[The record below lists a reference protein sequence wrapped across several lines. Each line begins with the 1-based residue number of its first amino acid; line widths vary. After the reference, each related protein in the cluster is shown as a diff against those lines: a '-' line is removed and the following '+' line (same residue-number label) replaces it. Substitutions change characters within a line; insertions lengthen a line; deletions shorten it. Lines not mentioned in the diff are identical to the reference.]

1 MDIFAATDLP
11 INQHSKIGANHLP
24 AVPQTMCAV
33 PKRES
38 VDSGLSLS
46 PSSMVTDYSAGTSS
60 GSSMMASPPTEQSG
74 TSSGS
79 TGSGS
84 VKRRRKKKRL
94 AHTLSAASFNELYS
108 LKGEELGHGSYGRVE
123 TCIHLFTGVEYAVKI
138 IDKDSWQFQR
148 QKMLK
153 EIELYHFCSG
163 QDSIIQLIEYFEED
177 DHFYLIFEK
186 AQGGH
191 LLKQINQK
199 LRFDEKNAA
208 KIVAKLAKALKYLH
222 SKGIAHRDI
231 KPENVLCM
239 EAGDADQVASSIRL
253 CDFDLCSNIHPTV
266 TTPRL
271 QSPVGS
277 AEYMA
282 PEVVDSF
289 IHDDDLFYD
298 LVDDDLEDFT
308 YDKRCDLW
316 SLGVIGY
323 TLLCGF
329 LPFNGCCGEDC
340 GWNDRDEECSRCQED
355 LFNSIKRG
363 SLHFPDQYWS
373 KISSDAKDL
382 LIKLLQKNPNDRLE
396 AAEILNHPWIIQM
409 TSTTNENNNNNNISE
424 KTREIQFHEI
434 SEQQQKVILAN
445 DNQIDTTITTTTTTS
460 KTTTSPN
467 EDDTV
472 NKQLSEVNK
481 QLTDVSNQLA
491 DLNKQLTSAPIHF
504 EISSPFSNNDE
515 NVPPMLSPNTIT
527 NNLRKAMST
536 HLWSP
541 TMSQNRPAVRAV
553 NKMRRQSSVVE
564 FYLQNEDSYLSRCE
578 Y

>member
-11 INQHSKIGANHLP
+11 INQHSKIANHLP

-33 PKRES
+33 PQRES

-46 PSSMVTDYSAGTSS
+46 PSSMVTDHSAGTSP
-60 GSSMMASPPTEQSG
+60 GSMLASPTEQSG
-74 TSSGS
+74 TSSAGS
-79 TGSGS
+79 S
-84 VKRRRKKKRL
+84 VRRRRKKKRL
-94 AHTLSAASFNELYS
+94 AHTLSAASFNDLYR

-123 TCIHLFTGVEYAVKI
+123 TCINLFTGVEYAVKI
-138 IDKDSWQFQR
+138 VDKDSWQFQR

-153 EIELYHFCSG
+153 EIELYHFCQG
-163 QDSIIQLIEYFEED
+163 HDSIIQLIEYFEED

-340 GWNDRDEECSRCQED
+340 GWNDRNEECSRCQED

-373 KISSDAKDL
+373 KISIDAKDL
-382 LIKLLQKNPNDRLE
+382 LINLLQKDPNDRLE
-396 AAEILNHPWIIQM
+396 AADILNHPWITQM
-409 TSTTNENNNNNNISE
+409 TTSSNIENENNNNNN
-424 KTREIQFHEI
+424 I

-445 DNQIDTTITTTTTTS
+445 DNQIDTTTSSITTS
-460 KTTTSPN
+460 SPN
-467 EDDTV
+467 NEDTV
-472 NKQLSEVNK
+472 NKQLLTDVNK
-481 QLTDVSNQLA
+481 QLTSSA
-491 DLNKQLTSAPIHF
+491 APIDLVVHF
-504 EISSPFSNNDE
+504 DISSPSSPNNDDE
-515 NVPPMLSPNTIT
+515 NVPMSPTTTTTIFT

-541 TMSQNRPAVRAV
+541 TMSQNRPAVRAA

-564 FYLQNEDSYLSRCE
+564 FYLQHEDSYLSRCE

>member
-1 MDIFAATDLP
+1 M
-11 INQHSKIGANHLP
+11 
-24 AVPQTMCAV
+24 
-33 PKRES
+33 
-38 VDSGLSLS
+38 
-46 PSSMVTDYSAGTSS
+46 
-60 GSSMMASPPTEQSG
+60 
-74 TSSGS
+74 
-79 TGSGS
+79 
-84 VKRRRKKKRL
+84 
-94 AHTLSAASFNELYS
+94 
-108 LKGEELGHGSYGRVE
+108 
-123 TCIHLFTGVEYAVKI
+123 
-138 IDKDSWQFQR
+138 
-148 QKMLK
+148 K
-153 EIELYHFCSG
+153 EIDLYHWCVNHE
-163 QDSIIQLIEYFEED
+163 SIIQLIDYFEED
-177 DHFYLIFEK
+177 DKFYLIFEK
-186 AQGGH
+186 ASGH
-191 LLKQINQK
+191 LLDLI
-199 LRFDEKNAA
+199 LEKKSFAESQAA
-208 KIVAKLAKALKYLH
+208 LIIQKLAKALKYLH
-222 SKGIAHRDI
+222 SKGIAHRDL

-340 GWNDRDEECSRCQED
+340 GWNDRNEECSRCQED

-373 KISSDAKDL
+373 KISRDAKDL
-382 LIKLLQKNPNDRLE
+382 LIKLLQKDPNDRLE

-409 TSTTNENNNNNNISE
+409 TTTFENNENNNNNNNISE
-424 KTREIQFHEI
+424 QEK
-434 SEQQQKVILAN
+434 QKVILANN
-445 DNQIDTTITTTTTTS
+445 DNQIDTTNTTISTIS
-460 KTTTSPN
+460 SNN
-467 EDDTV
+467 EDNTV

-481 QLTDVSNQLA
+481 QLTGDVNNKQHSTTAVHFDVS
-491 DLNKQLTSAPIHF
+491 S
-504 EISSPFSNNDE
+504 SSPLSPISSNNDE
-515 NVPPMLSPNTIT
+515 NSPQTSNIT
-527 NNLRKAMST
+527 NNLRKTMST

-541 TMSQNRPAVRAV
+541 TMSQNRPAIRAT

-564 FYLQNEDSYLSRCE
+564 FYLQREDSYLSRCE

>member
-24 AVPQTMCAV
+24 SAVPQSMCAV

-46 PSSMVTDYSAGTSS
+46 PSSMVTDHSASGTSS
-60 GSSMMASPPTEQSG
+60 GSGSICTEQSG

-79 TGSGS
+79 SGS
-84 VKRRRKKKRL
+84 VRRRRKKKRL
-94 AHTLSAASFNELYS
+94 AHTLSAASFNDLYS

-123 TCIHLFTGVEYAVKI
+123 TCINLFTGVEYAVKI
-138 IDKDSWQFQR
+138 VDKDSWQFQR

-153 EIELYHFCSG
+153 EIELYHFCQG
-163 QDSIIQLIEYFEED
+163 HDSIIQLIEYFEED

-222 SKGIAHRDI
+222 SKGIAHRDL

-340 GWNDRDEECSRCQED
+340 GWNDRNEECSRCQED

-382 LIKLLQKNPNDRLE
+382 LIKLLQKDPNDRLE

-409 TSTTNENNNNNNISE
+409 TTTFENNENNNNNNNISE
-424 KTREIQFHEI
+424 QEK
-434 SEQQQKVILAN
+434 QKVILANN
-445 DNQIDTTITTTTTTS
+445 DNQIDTTNTTISTIS
-460 KTTTSPN
+460 SNN
-467 EDDTV
+467 EDNTV

-481 QLTDVSNQLA
+481 QLTDDVN
-491 DLNKQLTSAPIHF
+491 NKQHSTTAVHF
-504 EISSPFSNNDE
+504 DVSSSSPLSPISSNNDE
-515 NVPPMLSPNTIT
+515 NSPQTTNIT
-527 NNLRKAMST
+527 NNLRKTMST

-541 TMSQNRPAVRAV
+541 TMSQNRPAIRAT

-564 FYLQNEDSYLSRCE
+564 FYLQREDSYLSRCE

>member
-1 MDIFAATDLP
+1 MF
-11 INQHSKIGANHLP
+11 
-24 AVPQTMCAV
+24 
-33 PKRES
+33 
-38 VDSGLSLS
+38 
-46 PSSMVTDYSAGTSS
+46 
-60 GSSMMASPPTEQSG
+60 
-74 TSSGS
+74 
-79 TGSGS
+79 
-84 VKRRRKKKRL
+84 
-94 AHTLSAASFNELYS
+94 
-108 LKGEELGHGSYGRVE
+108 
-123 TCIHLFTGVEYAVKI
+123 I
-138 IDKDSWQFQR
+138 IVF
-148 QKMLK
+148 
-153 EIELYHFCSG
+153 
-163 QDSIIQLIEYFEED
+163 III
-177 DHFYLIFEK
+177 
-186 AQGGH
+186 
-191 LLKQINQK
+191 
-199 LRFDEKNAA
+199 
-208 KIVAKLAKALKYLH
+208 
-222 SKGIAHRDI
+222 S
-231 KPENVLCM
+231 
-239 EAGDADQVASSIRL
+239 
-253 CDFDLCSNIHPTV
+253 V

-340 GWNDRDEECSRCQED
+340 GWNDRNEECSRCQED

-382 LIKLLQKNPNDRLE
+382 LIKLLQKDPNDRLE

-409 TSTTNENNNNNNISE
+409 TKTFENNENNNNNKN
-424 KTREIQFHEI
+424 I
-434 SEQQQKVILAN
+434 SEQQKQKVILANN
-445 DNQIDTTITTTTTTS
+445 DNQIDTTNTTTS
-460 KTTTSPN
+460 TSSSNN
-467 EDDTV
+467 EDNTV

-481 QLTDVSNQLA
+481 QLTA
-491 DLNKQLTSAPIHF
+491 DLNNKQLSIPAVHLDV
-504 EISSPFSNNDE
+504 SSPISSNNDE
-515 NVPPMLSPNTIT
+515 NNSPQTTNIT
-527 NNLRKAMST
+527 NNLRKTMST

-541 TMSQNRPAVRAV
+541 TMSQNRPAIRAT

-564 FYLQNEDSYLSRCE
+564 FYLQREDSYLSRCE

>member
-11 INQHSKIGANHLP
+11 INQHSKIVASHLP
-24 AVPQTMCAV
+24 SAVPQSMCAV

-46 PSSMVTDYSAGTSS
+46 PSSMVTDHSASGTSS
-60 GSSMMASPPTEQSG
+60 GSGSICTEQSG

-79 TGSGS
+79 SGS
-84 VKRRRKKKRL
+84 VRRRRKKKRL
-94 AHTLSAASFNELYS
+94 AHTLSAASFNDLYS

-123 TCIHLFTGVEYAVKI
+123 TCINLFTGVEYAVKI
-138 IDKDSWQFQR
+138 VDKDSWQFQR

-153 EIELYHFCSG
+153 EIELYHFCQG
-163 QDSIIQLIEYFEED
+163 HDSIIQLIEYFEED

-199 LRFDEKNAA
+199 LRFEEQNAA

-222 SKGIAHRDI
+222 SKGIAHRDL

-340 GWNDRDEECSRCQED
+340 GWNDRNEECSRCQED

-382 LIKLLQKNPNDRLE
+382 LIKLLQKDPNDRLE
-396 AAEILNHPWIIQM
+396 AAGILNHPWIIQM
-409 TSTTNENNNNNNISE
+409 TKTFENNENNNNNKN
-424 KTREIQFHEI
+424 I
-434 SEQQQKVILAN
+434 SEQQKQKVILANN
-445 DNQIDTTITTTTTTS
+445 DNQIDTTNTTTS
-460 KTTTSPN
+460 TISSNN
-467 EDDTV
+467 EDNTV

-481 QLTDVSNQLA
+481 QLTDGLN
-491 DLNKQLTSAPIHF
+491 NKQLSIPAVHF
-504 EISSPFSNNDE
+504 DVSSPISSNNDE
-515 NVPPMLSPNTIT
+515 NNSPQTTNIT
-527 NNLRKAMST
+527 NNLRKTMST

-541 TMSQNRPAVRAV
+541 TMSQNRPAIRAT

-564 FYLQNEDSYLSRCE
+564 FYLQREDSYLSRCE

>member
-24 AVPQTMCAV
+24 SAVPQSMCAV

-46 PSSMVTDYSAGTSS
+46 PSSMVTDHSTGTSS
-60 GSSMMASPPTEQSG
+60 GSGSMMASPNCTEQSG

-79 TGSGS
+79 SGS
-84 VKRRRKKKRL
+84 VRRRRKKKRL
-94 AHTLSAASFNELYS
+94 AHTLSAASFNDLYS

-123 TCIHLFTGVEYAVKI
+123 TCINLFTGVEYAVKI
-138 IDKDSWQFQR
+138 VDKDSWQFQR

-153 EIELYHFCSG
+153 EIELYHFCQG
-163 QDSIIQLIEYFEED
+163 HDSIIQLIEYFEED

-222 SKGIAHRDI
+222 SKGIAHRDL

-340 GWNDRDEECSRCQED
+340 GWNDRNEECSRCQED

-382 LIKLLQKNPNDRLE
+382 LIKLLQKDPNDRLE

-409 TSTTNENNNNNNISE
+409 TTTFENNENNNNNNNISE
-424 KTREIQFHEI
+424 
-434 SEQQQKVILAN
+434 QQNPKVILANN
-445 DNQIDTTITTTTTTS
+445 DNQIDTTNTTTS
-460 KTTTSPN
+460 TISSNN
-467 EDDTV
+467 EDNTV
-472 NKQLSEVNK
+472 TKQLSEVHK
-481 QLTDVSNQLA
+481 QLTDDVNNQ
-491 DLNKQLTSAPIHF
+491 QLSTSAVNF
-504 EISSPFSNNDE
+504 DVSSPISSNNDE
-515 NVPPMLSPNTIT
+515 NGILPSMINDSPQTTNIT

-541 TMSQNRPAVRAV
+541 TMSQNRPAIRAT

-564 FYLQNEDSYLSRCE
+564 FYLQREDSYLSRCE

>member
-1 MDIFAATDLP
+1 
-11 INQHSKIGANHLP
+11 
-24 AVPQTMCAV
+24 
-33 PKRES
+33 
-38 VDSGLSLS
+38 
-46 PSSMVTDYSAGTSS
+46 MVTDHSTGTSS
-60 GSSMMASPPTEQSG
+60 GSGSMMASPNCTEQSG

-79 TGSGS
+79 SGS
-84 VKRRRKKKRL
+84 VRRRRKKKRL
-94 AHTLSAASFNELYS
+94 AHTLSAASFNDLYS

-123 TCIHLFTGVEYAVKI
+123 TCINLFTGVEYAVKI
-138 IDKDSWQFQR
+138 VDKDSWQFQR

-153 EIELYHFCSG
+153 EIELYHFCQG
-163 QDSIIQLIEYFEED
+163 HDSIIQLIEYFEED

-191 LLKQINQK
+191 LLKQINNK
-199 LRFDEKNAA
+199 IRFSEKHAA

-222 SKGIAHRDI
+222 SKGIAHRDL

-340 GWNDRDEECSRCQED
+340 GWNDRNEECSRCQED

-373 KISSDAKDL
+373 KISIDAKDL
-382 LIKLLQKNPNDRLE
+382 LIKLLQKDPNDRLE

-409 TSTTNENNNNNNISE
+409 TTTFENNENNNNNN
-424 KTREIQFHEI
+424 
-434 SEQQQKVILAN
+434 
-445 DNQIDTTITTTTTTS
+445 TTTS
-460 KTTTSPN
+460 TISSNN
-467 EDDTV
+467 EDNTI

-481 QLTDVSNQLA
+481 QLTDDVN
-491 DLNKQLTSAPIHF
+491 NKQHSTTAVHF
-504 EISSPFSNNDE
+504 DVSSSSPLSPISSNNDE
-515 NVPPMLSPNTIT
+515 NSPQTTNIT
-527 NNLRKAMST
+527 NNLRKTMST

-541 TMSQNRPAVRAV
+541 PMSQNRPAIRAT

-564 FYLQNEDSYLSRCE
+564 FYLQREDSYLSRCE

>member
-11 INQHSKIGANHLP
+11 INQHSKIANHLP

-33 PKRES
+33 PQRES

-46 PSSMVTDYSAGTSS
+46 PSSMVTDHSSAGTSP
-60 GSSMMASPPTEQSG
+60 GSMLASPTEQSG
-74 TSSGS
+74 TSSAGS
-79 TGSGS
+79 S
-84 VKRRRKKKRL
+84 VRRRRKKKRL
-94 AHTLSAASFNELYS
+94 AHTLSAASFNDLYR

-123 TCIHLFTGVEYAVKI
+123 TCINLFTGVEYAVKI
-138 IDKDSWQFQR
+138 VDKDSWQFQR

-153 EIELYHFCSG
+153 EIELYHFCQG
-163 QDSIIQLIEYFEED
+163 HDSIIQLIEYFEED

-340 GWNDRDEECSRCQED
+340 GWNDRNEECSRCQED

-382 LIKLLQKNPNDRLE
+382 LINLLQKDPNDRLE
-396 AAEILNHPWIIQM
+396 AADILNHPWIIQM
-409 TSTTNENNNNNNISE
+409 TSSSNIENENNNNNN
-424 KTREIQFHEI
+424 I

-445 DNQIDTTITTTTTTS
+445 DNQIDTTTTS
-460 KTTTSPN
+460 TSSPN
-467 EDDTV
+467 NEDTV
-472 NKQLSEVNK
+472 NKQLLTDVNK
-481 QLTDVSNQLA
+481 QLTSSAANPV
-491 DLNKQLTSAPIHF
+491 DLVVHF
-504 EISSPFSNNDE
+504 DISSPSSPNNDDDE
-515 NVPPMLSPNTIT
+515 NVPMSPNTTLIIT

-541 TMSQNRPAVRAV
+541 TMSQNRPAVRAA

-564 FYLQNEDSYLSRCE
+564 FYLQHEDSYLSRCE

>member
-11 INQHSKIGANHLP
+11 INQHSKIVASHLP
-24 AVPQTMCAV
+24 QSMCAV

-46 PSSMVTDYSAGTSS
+46 PSSMVTDHSASGTSS
-60 GSSMMASPPTEQSG
+60 GSGSICTEQSG

-79 TGSGS
+79 SGS
-84 VKRRRKKKRL
+84 VRRRRKKKRL
-94 AHTLSAASFNELYS
+94 AHTLSAASFNDLYS

-123 TCIHLFTGVEYAVKI
+123 TCINLFTGVEYAVKI
-138 IDKDSWQFQR
+138 VDKDSWQFQR

-153 EIELYHFCSG
+153 EIELYHFCQG
-163 QDSIIQLIEYFEED
+163 HDSIIQLIEYFEED

-199 LRFDEKNAA
+199 LRFEEQNAA

-222 SKGIAHRDI
+222 SKGIAHRDL

-340 GWNDRDEECSRCQED
+340 GWNDRNEECSRCQED

-382 LIKLLQKNPNDRLE
+382 LIKLLQKDPNDRLE

-409 TSTTNENNNNNNISE
+409 TTTYENNENNNNNKN
-424 KTREIQFHEI
+424 I
-434 SEQQQKVILAN
+434 SEQQKQKVILANN
-445 DNQIDTTITTTTTTS
+445 DNQIDTTNTTTS
-460 KTTTSPN
+460 TSSSNN
-467 EDDTV
+467 EDNTV

-481 QLTDVSNQLA
+481 QLTDDVN
-491 DLNKQLTSAPIHF
+491 NKQLSTSAVHF
-504 EISSPFSNNDE
+504 DVSSSSPLSPISSNNDE
-515 NVPPMLSPNTIT
+515 NSPQTTNIT
-527 NNLRKAMST
+527 NNLRKTMST

-541 TMSQNRPAVRAV
+541 TMSQNRPAIRAT

-564 FYLQNEDSYLSRCE
+564 FYLQREDSYLSRCE

>member
-24 AVPQTMCAV
+24 SAVPQSMCAV

-46 PSSMVTDYSAGTSS
+46 PSSMVTDHSTGTSS
-60 GSSMMASPPTEQSG
+60 GSGSMMASPNCTEQSG

-79 TGSGS
+79 SGS
-84 VKRRRKKKRL
+84 VRRRRKKKRL
-94 AHTLSAASFNELYS
+94 AHTLSAASFNDLYS

-123 TCIHLFTGVEYAVKI
+123 TCINLFTGVEYAVKI
-138 IDKDSWQFQR
+138 VDKDSWQFQR

-153 EIELYHFCSG
+153 EIELYHFCQG
-163 QDSIIQLIEYFEED
+163 HDSIIQLIEYFEED

-222 SKGIAHRDI
+222 SKGIAHRDL

-340 GWNDRDEECSRCQED
+340 GWNDRNEECSRCQED

-373 KISSDAKDL
+373 KISIDAKDL
-382 LIKLLQKNPNDRLE
+382 LIKLLQKDPKDRLE

-409 TSTTNENNNNNNISE
+409 TTTFENNENNNNNNNISE
-424 KTREIQFHEI
+424 QEK
-434 SEQQQKVILAN
+434 QKVILANN
-445 DNQIDTTITTTTTTS
+445 DNQIDTTNTTTS
-460 KTTTSPN
+460 TISSNN
-467 EDDTV
+467 EDNTV

-481 QLTDVSNQLA
+481 QLTDDVN
-491 DLNKQLTSAPIHF
+491 NKQHSTTAVHF
-504 EISSPFSNNDE
+504 DVSSSSPLSPISSNNDE
-515 NVPPMLSPNTIT
+515 NSPQTTNIT
-527 NNLRKAMST
+527 NNLRKTMST

-541 TMSQNRPAVRAV
+541 TMSQNRPAIRAT

-564 FYLQNEDSYLSRCE
+564 FYLQREDSYLSRCE

>member
-11 INQHSKIGANHLP
+11 INQHSKIANHLP
-24 AVPQTMCAV
+24 AVSQTMCAV
-33 PKRES
+33 PQRES

-46 PSSMVTDYSAGTSS
+46 PSSMVTDHSAGTSS
-60 GSSMMASPPTEQSG
+60 GSMLASPTEQSG

-79 TGSGS
+79 SGS
-84 VKRRRKKKRL
+84 SVRRRRKKKRL
-94 AHTLSAASFNELYS
+94 AHTLSAASFNDLYS

-123 TCIHLFTGVEYAVKI
+123 TCINLFTGVEYAVKI
-138 IDKDSWQFQR
+138 VDKDSWQFQR

-153 EIELYHFCSG
+153 EIELYHFCQG
-163 QDSIIQLIEYFEED
+163 HDSIIQLIEYFEED

-186 AQGGH
+186 AEGGH

-222 SKGIAHRDI
+222 SKGIAHRDL

-340 GWNDRDEECSRCQED
+340 GWNDRNEECSRCQED

-373 KISSDAKDL
+373 KISIDAKDL
-382 LIKLLQKNPNDRLE
+382 LIKLLQKDPNDRLE
-396 AAEILNHPWIIQM
+396 AADILNHPWIIQM
-409 TSTTNENNNNNNISE
+409 TTNENNNNISE
-424 KTREIQFHEI
+424 
-434 SEQQQKVILAN
+434 QQKVILAAN
-445 DNQIDTTITTTTTTS
+445 DNQIDTTTSTTS
-460 KTTTSPN
+460 SPN
-467 EDDTV
+467 EDT
-472 NKQLSEVNK
+472 VNK
-481 QLTDVSNQLA
+481 QLTDV
-491 DLNKQLTSAPIHF
+491 NKQLTRSAPVDLVHF
-504 EISSPFSNNDE
+504 DISSSPSSNTDDE
-515 NVPPMLSPNTIT
+515 NVMPMSPTTTTIIT
-527 NNLRKAMST
+527 SNNLRKAMST

-541 TMSQNRPAVRAV
+541 TMSQNRPAVRAA

-564 FYLQNEDSYLSRCE
+564 FYLQHEDSYLNSRCE

>member
-1 MDIFAATDLP
+1 MGIIKRKYSQEYQEKKYSLKMDIFAATDLP

-24 AVPQTMCAV
+24 SAVPQSMCAV

-46 PSSMVTDYSAGTSS
+46 PSSMVTDHSTGTSS
-60 GSSMMASPPTEQSG
+60 GCTEQSG

-79 TGSGS
+79 SGS
-84 VKRRRKKKRL
+84 VRRRRKKKRL
-94 AHTLSAASFNELYS
+94 AHTLSAASFNDLYS

-123 TCIHLFTGVEYAVKI
+123 TCINLFTGVEYAVKI
-138 IDKDSWQFQR
+138 VDKDSWQFQR

-153 EIELYHFCSG
+153 EIELYHFCQG
-163 QDSIIQLIEYFEED
+163 HDSIIQLIKYFEED

-208 KIVAKLAKALKYLH
+208 KIIAKLAKALKYLH
-222 SKGIAHRDI
+222 SKGIAHRDL

-340 GWNDRDEECSRCQED
+340 GWNDRNEECSRCQED

-382 LIKLLQKNPNDRLE
+382 LIKLLQKDPNDRLE

-409 TSTTNENNNNNNISE
+409 TTTFENNENNNNNISE
-424 KTREIQFHEI
+424 QEK
-434 SEQQQKVILAN
+434 QKVILANN
-445 DNQIDTTITTTTTTS
+445 DNQIDTTNTTISTIS
-460 KTTTSPN
+460 SNN
-467 EDDTV
+467 EDNTV

-481 QLTDVSNQLA
+481 QLTDDVN
-491 DLNKQLTSAPIHF
+491 NKQHSTTAVHF
-504 EISSPFSNNDE
+504 DVSSSSPLSPISSNNDE
-515 NVPPMLSPNTIT
+515 NSPQTTNIT
-527 NNLRKAMST
+527 NNLRKTMST

-541 TMSQNRPAVRAV
+541 TMSQNRPAIRAT
-553 NKMRRQSSVVE
+553 NKMRKQSSVVE
-564 FYLQNEDSYLSRCE
+564 FYLQREDSYLSRCE